1 MAEELMKQALT
12 PVQLARRKMLEN
24 REWLAANIMEI
35 CKDYADK
42 WILIWDKK
50 IVHVGHS
57 YEEVIKVAE
66 EKYPLDELEILK
78 VPDKAESIATPL

>member
-1 MAEELMKQALT
+1 MAEELMKQELT

-24 REWLAANIMEI
+24 REWLADNITEI

-50 IVHVGHS
+50 VVQVGNS
-57 YEEVIKVAE
+57 YDEVIKVAE
-66 EKYPLDELEILK
+66 EKYPVEELEILK
-78 VPDKAESIATPL
+78 VPDKIESIATSL